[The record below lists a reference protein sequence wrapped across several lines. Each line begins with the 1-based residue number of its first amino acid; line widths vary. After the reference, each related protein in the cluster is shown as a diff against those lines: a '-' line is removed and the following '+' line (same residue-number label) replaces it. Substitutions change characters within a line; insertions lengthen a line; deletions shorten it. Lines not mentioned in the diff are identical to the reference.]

1 MDKRHEE
8 FFEVMDSDVYCT
20 FRGDI
25 AKYIKGGK
33 KNVLYGKSVNLNELY
48 NRMIDDVVE
57 YVQSEGFWDK
67 EKTND
72 SIVNKVNGYSVSKYG
87 VTIEWVYKKLNGRL
101 EDVNYNLTT
110 DILFEMMIERVGGVD
125 RIEWNRLYDTIQFY
139 TSNESILEYIG
150 KRTLSN
156 SVYGYFVDRHKLKI
170 VGVKN
175 RVKKYNKG
183 EETRLVRSLILNWEY
198 KGVSKEKYLDL
209 NRLLRNKR
217 DWWTYMCTKGN
228 SSHNGRSRSEIC
240 DYDILLGGR
249 REDEVLPER
258 CPIDR
263 NIVLNYT
270 TIDFSCGRFN
280 LDECKSN
287 SGEMETWSMASVDR
301 IDSQRNYAYDNVEI
315 ISYYYNMIKGCANF
329 DQLSKLYHYQKNRN
343 SFI

>member
-139 TSNESILEYIG
+139 TSNESILEIG
-150 KRTLSN
+150 RAH
-156 SVYGYFVDRHKLKI
+156 V
-170 VGVKN
+170 
-175 RVKKYNKG
+175 
-183 EETRLVRSLILNWEY
+183 
-198 KGVSKEKYLDL
+198 
-209 NRLLRNKR
+209 
-217 DWWTYMCTKGN
+217 
-228 SSHNGRSRSEIC
+228 
-240 DYDILLGGR
+240 
-249 REDEVLPER
+249 
-258 CPIDR
+258 
-263 NIVLNYT
+263 
-270 TIDFSCGRFN
+270 
-280 LDECKSN
+280 
-287 SGEMETWSMASVDR
+287 
-301 IDSQRNYAYDNVEI
+301 
-315 ISYYYNMIKGCANF
+315 
-329 DQLSKLYHYQKNRN
+329 
-343 SFI
+343 